1 MRADVKERI
10 AMIERG
16 EVPKGYKKD
25 NNYVIPMNWA
35 YMNLEKIVTSS
46 DYGTSESTND
56 VDGIPVLRMGNLADG
71 KIYTK
76 DLVYLN
82 MTEEEIERYRLNK
95 GDILFNRTNSYDL
108 VGKVALFAL
117 DGDYTFAS
125 YLVRLVINK
134 NIADPAYVNFF
145 MNLESS
151 QRKIR
156 DFATK
161 GVQQVNVNPTV
172 LKKYFMIIVPSIQ
185 EQEQIKSIIQH
196 WDRAIELKEKLLEQK
211 RLQKKGLMERL
222 LTGKVRLPGFKD
234 EWKYLKAGAIF
245 SNSSNKKHGGIGEV
259 LSSMQDRGIV
269 PRSQVDIDIKY
280 DIDSVKSYKQVNTG
294 DFVISL
300 RSFQGGIEYSDYEG
314 LISPAYTVLKNK
326 IDIDAA
332 FYKEL
337 FKSVNFIRR
346 LNSVIYGI
354 RDGKQIGYDDFS
366 TLKLPYPPQEE
377 QRTIAKVFKVAND
390 EMTLLQSEI
399 NQLKNQ
405 KKGLMQLLLTGK
417 VRVPC

>member
-1 MRADVKERI
+1 MRVDVKERI

-82 MTEEEIERYRLNK
+82 LTEEEIERYRLNK

-172 LKKYFMIIVPSIQ
+172 LKKYFMILVPSIQ

-280 DIDSVKSYKQVNTG
+280 DIDSVKSYIQVNTG

>member
-1 MRADVKERI
+1 MRADIKKRI
-10 AMIERG
+10 AMIVRG

-82 MTEEEIERYRLNK
+82 LTEEEIERYRLNK

-172 LKKYFMIIVPSIQ
+172 LKKYFMILVPSIQ

>member
-1 MRADVKERI
+1 MRADIKERI

-16 EVPKGYKKD
+16 EVPRGYKKD
-25 NNYVIPMNWA
+25 NNYVIPMNWN
-35 YMNLEKIVTSS
+35 YTNLETIVVSS
-46 DYGTSESTND
+46 DYGTSEATND
-56 VDGIPVLRMGNLADG
+56 TDGIPVLRMGNLVDG
-71 KIYTK
+71 KISTT

-82 MTEEEIERYRLNK
+82 LTEEGKVRYRLNK

-108 VGKVALFAL
+108 VGKVALFDL

-125 YLVRLVINK
+125 YLVRLVLNK

-151 QRKIR
+151 QRR
-156 DFATK
+156 MRNFATK
-161 GVQQVNVNPTV
+161 GVQQVNVNPTI

-196 WDRAIELKEKLLEQK
+196 WDCVIELKEKLLEQK
-211 RLQKKGLMERL
+211 KLQKKGLMERL
-222 LTGKVRLPGFKD
+222 LTGKVRMPGFKD
-234 EWKYLKAGAIF
+234 EWKYLKAGELF
-245 SNSSNKKHGGIGEV
+245 SNSSDKKHGGIGDV
-259 LSSMQDRGIV
+259 LSSTQDRGIV

-280 DIDSVKSYKQVNTG
+280 DAESVTSYKKVEAG

-300 RSFQGGIEYSDYEG
+300 RSFQGGIEYSEYEG

-326 IDIDAA
+326 KDIDVG

-366 TLKLPYPPQEE
+366 TLKLPYPSKAE
-377 QRTIAKVFKVAND
+377 QSAIAKVFQAAND
-390 EMTLLQSEI
+390 EIAVLQNEI
-399 NQLKNQ
+399 TQLKTQ

>member
-1 MRADVKERI
+1 MRADIKERI

-16 EVPKGYKKD
+16 EVPEGYKDSLLGIIPRDWSVCDFKEITD
-25 NNYVIPMNWA
+25 ILRCGIASTPDYV
-35 YMNLEKIVTSS
+35 E
-46 DYGTSESTND
+46 E
-56 VDGIPVLRMGNLADG
+56 GIPFLSSQNVKESKLVLKQYNFISKDYHKKL
-71 KIYTK
+71 TK
-76 DLVYLN
+76 NSIVK
-82 MTEEEIERYRLNK
+82 K
-95 GDILFNRTNSYDL
+95 GDILYTRVGANYGLAAVVDIDFEFSIYVSLTHIRMKVGYDNVFYSYVLNSDRYKNL
-108 VGKVALFAL
+108 ARQRVFQGGGVPNLNVKVVEKFKMISPQ
-117 DGDYTFAS
+117 YS
-125 YLVRLVINK
+125 
-134 NIADPAYVNFF
+134 
-145 MNLESS
+145 E
-151 QRKIR
+151 QQKIGS
-156 DFATK
+156 FIHT
-161 GVQQVNVNPTV
+161 
-172 LKKYFMIIVPSIQ
+172 
-185 EQEQIKSIIQH
+185 
-196 WDRAIELKEKLLEQK
+196 WDRAIEIKEKLLEQK
-211 RLQKKGLMERL
+211 KLQKKGLIERL
-222 LTGKVRLPGFKD
+222 LTGKMRLPGFKD

-280 DIDSVKSYKQVNTG
+280 DLDSVKSYKQVNAA

-300 RSFQGGIEYSDYEG
+300 RSFQGGIEYSDYDG

-326 IDIDAA
+326 MNIDVG

-377 QRTIAKVFKVAND
+377 QRAIAKVFKVAND

-399 NQLKNQ
+399 DQLKTQ
-405 KKGLMQLLLTGK
+405 KKGLMQLLITGK

>member
-1 MRADVKERI
+1 MRVDVKERI

-82 MTEEEIERYRLNK
+82 LTEEEIERYRLNK

-172 LKKYFMIIVPSIQ
+172 LKKYFMILVPSIQ
-185 EQEQIKSIIQH
+185 EQEQIKSIIKH

>member
-1 MRADVKERI
+1 MRVDVKERI

-46 DYGTSESTND
+46 DYGTSESTSD

-82 MTEEEIERYRLNK
+82 LTEEEIERYRLNK

-172 LKKYFMIIVPSIQ
+172 LKKYFMILVPSIQ
-185 EQEQIKSIIQH
+185 EQEQIKSIIKH

>member
-1 MRADVKERI
+1 MRVDVKERI

-82 MTEEEIERYRLNK
+82 LTEEEIERYRLNK

-172 LKKYFMIIVPSIQ
+172 LKKYFMILVPSIQ

-280 DIDSVKSYKQVNTG
+280 DIDSVKSYIQVKTG